1 MVFELQRF
9 GAVVPGFHVVN
20 KGSHPAYESCNM
32 CLMYDSADS
41 AFNENMLHAIGVGEQ
56 IESAINITM
65 IIHESQKLKR
75 VFLLLFL
82 RHVNS
87 LLTTLHPPHSHDTH
101 THALTRTASAAPIP
115 PRLTRQPPNSF
126 NNTFFPYTVLGPVP
140 PPVHQPGSVLDTCFT
155 ENTYAISFDDGPG
168 QLTDELL
175 DFLDEQNLKVTF
187 FVNGDNWSCVYSKF
201 FTTCL
206 LFFAC
211 LVDLLQNDQV
221 FTLGLF
227 FSFLSFFFFFPS
239 PPGTESQRLLKRAY
253 AAQHQIAAHPWSHQD
268 LESLSDDAIRQEMFK
283 MEQAFRQILGVV
295 PRYMRPPFGEHSPR
309 VRGVLQQLGYVLV
322 LWDVDQ
328 HPAKAKGIES
338 SDNSPSV
345 QKPMG
350 GHAHHHSSSSEQSFA
365 SNRAEAVRGVP
376 PAVPLDRDAMSLS
389 GIFQEAT
396 SIWALE
402 YVESVGYAIQPVG
415 TCLGEVDPRLWY
427 KEIGPAAP
435 EGSIPTTCS

>member
-1 MVFELQRF
+1 MVSAY
-9 GAVVPGFHVVN
+9 GASWWPLCILVISALSIAFRP
-20 KGSHPAYESCNM
+20 SHY
-32 CLMYDSADS
+32 
-41 AFNENMLHAIGVGEQ
+41 Q
-56 IESAINITM
+56 
-65 IIHESQKLKR
+65 
-75 VFLLLFL
+75 
-82 RHVNS
+82 
-87 LLTTLHPPHSHDTH
+87 
-101 THALTRTASAAPIP
+101 ASAAPIP
-115 PRLTRQPPNSF
+115 PRLSRQPPNSF

-187 FVNGDNWSCVYSKF
+187 FVNGDNWSCVYS
-201 FTTCL
+201 
-206 LFFAC
+206 
-211 LVDLLQNDQV
+211 
-221 FTLGLF
+221 
-227 FSFLSFFFFFPS
+227 
-239 PPGTESQRLLKRAY
+239 TESQRLLKRAY

-309 VRGVLQQLGYVLV
+309 VRSVLQQLGYVLV

-338 SDNSPSV
+338 SDNSPSA

-435 EGSIPTTCS
+435 EGSFPMTCS

>member
-1 MVFELQRF
+1 MVFAY
-9 GAVVPGFHVVN
+9 GAGWWPLCILVISTLSIALLP
-20 KGSHPAYESCNM
+20 SH
-32 CLMYDSADS
+32 
-41 AFNENMLHAIGVGEQ
+41 HQ
-56 IESAINITM
+56 
-65 IIHESQKLKR
+65 
-75 VFLLLFL
+75 
-82 RHVNS
+82 
-87 LLTTLHPPHSHDTH
+87 
-101 THALTRTASAAPIP
+101 ASAAPIP
-115 PRLTRQPPNSF
+115 PRLSRQPLNTFNS
-126 NNTFFPYTVLGPVP
+126 TFFPYIVSGPVP
-140 PPVHQPGSVLDTCFT
+140 PPVHQPGSVLDTCST

-187 FVNGDNWSCVYSKF
+187 FVNGDNWSCIYS
-201 FTTCL
+201 
-206 LFFAC
+206 
-211 LVDLLQNDQV
+211 
-221 FTLGLF
+221 
-227 FSFLSFFFFFPS
+227 
-239 PPGTESQRLLKRAY
+239 TESQRLLKRAY

-268 LESLSDDAIRQEMFK
+268 LESLSDEAIRQEMFRI
-283 MEQAFRQILGVV
+283 EQAFRQILGVV

-328 HPAKAKGIES
+328 LHKSTVA
-338 SDNSPSV
+338 PSLDTST

-350 GHAHHHSSSSEQSFA
+350 HAHHRASEHFS

-402 YVESVGYAIQPVG
+402 YVESVGYAIQPVA

-427 KEIGPAAP
+427 KEIGPPAP
-435 EGSIPTTCS
+435 EGSLPTTCS